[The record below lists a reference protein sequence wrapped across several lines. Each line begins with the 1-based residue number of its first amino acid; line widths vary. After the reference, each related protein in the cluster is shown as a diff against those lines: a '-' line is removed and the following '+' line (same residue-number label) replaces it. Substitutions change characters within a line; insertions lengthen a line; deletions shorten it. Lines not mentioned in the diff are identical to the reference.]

1 MKLDP
6 LVKPRSVAI
15 VGATDR
21 GGPGRAVMESLGA
34 IGFTGPVYPVN
45 PNYPTV
51 LNVKCYPSL
60 MELPEAPD
68 MVVFSIR
75 NPLIPE
81 QMRLAVKRGARAAVI
96 YDSGF
101 AELGGDGAK
110 LQDEITGL
118 AREAG
123 MPVCGPNC
131 MGILNPPA
139 RVTTYK
145 QNVLDP
151 AALVGNVGIIS
162 QSGSVC
168 IALLSDLRRFG
179 VSLSVSAGNEAVTR
193 TVDYLDY
200 LIHDP
205 NTKVIATFTETV
217 REPER
222 YVAALDRAADAGKP
236 VVVIKVG
243 RTERTQRAITSHT
256 GGLAGSSRVFSELLR
271 AHRAIEVNDLDE
283 MTEVLAV
290 CQGQRWP
297 RGRGIS
303 VITGSGGLAELILD
317 NATAAGLDLPPLTAG
332 ERAEAERVI
341 GRITGDGNPFDAW
354 GNGNYAVNIP
364 HALSVADSSER
375 IHSILYCADASND
388 PVIGSPSRVFEN
400 VNMLAKAA
408 SASEKPYYLMS
419 TRSGVMNR
427 KQIDGMRDA
436 GLVVVGGTRQG
447 LGALDRM
454 GRWAVGLKPLRAGIA
469 PPGAQLGDELK
480 NGRRTINEHD
490 AKRLLAAYGIPVTR
504 EQRVTTVTD
513 AAAAARALGY
523 PVVLKVVSDAIA
535 HKTEL
540 GLVAVNLKSDDE
552 LNRAY
557 AQLAERLEKLEPR
570 PADAAFLVQEF
581 VAGGV
586 EVFAGVS
593 RDPDFGLSLA
603 FGMGGIAIE
612 VTRDFA
618 LRMLPLRDGDA
629 EAMIAETRGAAL
641 LGAVRGGNAGDVKSL
656 AACLYALGD
665 FAWHNADTIAEID
678 LNPIKVLPTGSVV
691 VDALIV
697 ASTKANRQAAT
708 GAISQTCVTGSGSAS
723 SAIS

>member
-34 IGFTGPVYPVN
+34 IGFTGAIYPVN

-81 QMRLAVKRGARAAVI
+81 QMRLAVRRGARAAVI

-110 LQDEITGL
+110 LQDEIAGL
-118 AREAG
+118 ARESG
-123 MPVCGPNC
+123 MAVCGPNC

-145 QNVLDP
+145 QNIINP
-151 AALVGNVGIIS
+151 AAIVGNVGVVS

-179 VSLSVSAGNEAVTR
+179 ISLSVSAGNEAVTR

-200 LIHDP
+200 LIDDP
-205 NTKVIATFTETV
+205 NTKAIATFTETV

-222 YVAALDRAADAGKP
+222 YVEALDRAADAGKP

-290 CQGQRWP
+290 CQGERWP

-303 VITGSGGLAELILD
+303 VVTGSGGLSELILD
-317 NATAAGLDLPPLTAG
+317 NATASGLDLPPLSTE

-364 HALSVADSSER
+364 HALSVAANSPR
-375 IHSILYCADASND
+375 IHSVLYCADTSND
-388 PVIGSPSRVFEN
+388 PVIGSPARVFEN
-400 VNMLAKAA
+400 VDMLAKAA
-408 SASEKPYYLMS
+408 GASDKPHYLLS

-427 KQIDGMRDA
+427 KQIEGMRDA
-436 GLVVVGGTRQG
+436 GLVVVGGTRAG
-447 LGALDRM
+447 LGALDRI
-454 GRWAVGLKPLRAGIA
+454 GRWSVGLSKVRVSAAA
-469 PPGAQLGDELK
+469 PPKIRLTDELK
-480 NGRRTINEHD
+480 GGRRTINEHD

-504 EQRVTTVTD
+504 EQRVST
-513 AAAAARALGY
+513 AAEAVAAARTLGY
-523 PVVLKVVSDAIA
+523 PVVLKALSDDIA

-540 GLVAVNLKSDDE
+540 GLVAVNLKDE
-552 LNRAY
+552 AELARAH
-557 AQLAERLEKLEPR
+557 AQLSELLAKMDSR

-581 VAGGV
+581 VAGGL

-593 RDPDFGLSLA
+593 RDPDFGLTLA
-603 FGMGGIAIE
+603 FGLGGVAIE
-612 VTRDFA
+612 VIRDFA

-641 LGAVRGGNAGDVKSL
+641 LGAHRRGEAADVKSL
-656 AACLYALGD
+656 AALLYALGD
-665 FAWHNADTIAEID
+665 FAWHNAQIIAEID
-678 LNPIKVLPTGSVV
+678 LNPIKVHARGSIV

-697 ASTKANRQAAT
+697 AQPPK
-708 GAISQTCVTGSGSAS
+708 
-723 SAIS
+723 

>member
-1 MKLDP
+1 MMLDP

-34 IGFTGPVYPVN
+34 IGFTGAIYPVN

-75 NPLIPE
+75 NTLIPE
-81 QMRLAVKRGARAAVI
+81 QMRLAVRRGARAAVI

-110 LQDEITGL
+110 LQDEIAGL
-118 AREAG
+118 ARESG
-123 MPVCGPNC
+123 MAVCGPNC

-145 QNVLDP
+145 QNIINP
-151 AALVGNVGIIS
+151 AAIVGNVGVVS

-179 VSLSVSAGNEAVTR
+179 ISLSVSAGNEAVTR

-200 LIHDP
+200 LIEDP
-205 NTKVIATFTETV
+205 NTKAIATFTETV

-222 YVAALDRAADAGKP
+222 YVEALDRAADAGKP

-290 CQGQRWP
+290 CQGERWP

-303 VITGSGGLAELILD
+303 VVTGSGGLSELILD
-317 NATAAGLDLPPLTAG
+317 NATACGLDLPPLSTE

-364 HALSVADSSER
+364 HALSVAANSPR
-375 IHSILYCADASND
+375 IHSVLYCVDTSNA
-388 PVIGSPSRVFEN
+388 PVIGSPARVFEN
-400 VNMLAKAA
+400 VDMLAKAA
-408 SASEKPYYLMS
+408 GASDKPHYLLS

-427 KQIDGMRDA
+427 KQIEGMRDA
-436 GLVVVGGTRQG
+436 GLVVVGGTRAG
-447 LGALDRM
+447 LGALDRI
-454 GRWAVGLKPLRAGIA
+454 GRWSVGLSKVRVSAAA
-469 PPGAQLGDELK
+469 PPKIRLTDELK
-480 NGRRTINEHD
+480 GGRRTINEHD

-504 EQRVTTVTD
+504 EQRVST
-513 AAAAARALGY
+513 AAEAVAAARTLGY
-523 PVVLKVVSDAIA
+523 PVVLKALSDDIA

-540 GLVAVNLKSDDE
+540 GLVAVNLKDE
-552 LNRAY
+552 AELARAHT
-557 AQLAERLEKLEPR
+557 QLSELLAKMESR
-570 PADAAFLVQEF
+570 PADATFLVQEF
-581 VAGGV
+581 VAGGL

-593 RDPDFGLSLA
+593 RDPDFGLTLA
-603 FGMGGIAIE
+603 FGLGGVAIE
-612 VTRDFA
+612 VIRDFA

-641 LGAVRGGNAGDVKSL
+641 LGAHRRGEAADVKSL
-656 AACLYALGD
+656 AALLYALGD
-665 FAWHNADTIAEID
+665 FAWHNAQIIAEID
-678 LNPIKVLPTGSVV
+678 LNPIKVHARDSIV

-697 ASTKANRQAAT
+697 AQPPK
-708 GAISQTCVTGSGSAS
+708 
-723 SAIS
+723 

>member
-1 MKLDP
+1 MQLEP

-34 IGFTGPVYPVN
+34 IGFTGPIYPVN
-45 PNYPTV
+45 PKYKTV
-51 LNVKCYPSL
+51 LNIACYPSL

-68 MVVFSIR
+68 IVVFSIR

-101 AELGGDGAK
+101 AETGADGAR
-110 LQDEITGL
+110 LQEEIAGL

-145 QNVLDP
+145 QNIMDP
-151 AALVGNVGIIS
+151 PAIVGNVGIVS

-193 TVDYLDY
+193 TVDYLEY
-200 LIHDP
+200 LIDDP
-205 NTKVIATFTETV
+205 NTKAIATFTETV

-243 RTERTQRAITSHT
+243 RSERTQRAITSHT

-271 AHRAIEVNDLDE
+271 AHRAIEVSDLDE
-283 MTEVLAV
+283 LTEVLAV
-290 CQGQRWP
+290 CQGERWP

-303 VITGSGGLAELILD
+303 VITGSGGLSELIQD
-317 NATAAGLDLPPLTAG
+317 NATALGLDLPPLSAV

-341 GRITGDGNPFDAW
+341 GRISGDGNPFDAW
-354 GNGNYAVNIP
+354 GNGDYATNLP
-364 HALSVADSSER
+364 HAMSVVDQSAR
-375 IHSILYCADASND
+375 IDAICYCSDTSND
-388 PVIGSPSRVFEN
+388 PVIGHPGRVLEN
-400 VNMLAKAA
+400 VAMLTTAA
-408 SASEKPYYLMS
+408 QKSAKPYYLLS

-427 KQIDGMRDA
+427 KQVDAMREA
-436 GLVVVGGTRQG
+436 GLVVIGGTRQG
-447 LGALDRM
+447 LAALDRL
-454 GRWAVGLKPLRAGIA
+454 GRWAAAPKPLRRPAVK
-469 PPGAQLGDELK
+469 PQLTLADQQFA
-480 NGRRTINEHD
+480 GRRTINEFD
-490 AKRLLAAYGIPVTR
+490 AKRLLAAYGIPVAR
-504 EQRVTTVTD
+504 ELRVTTPD
-513 AAAAARALGY
+513 EAAQAAKKLGY
-523 PVVLKVVSDAIA
+523 PVVLKMVSDTIA

-540 GLVAVNLKSDDE
+540 GLVAVDLKNADE
-552 LNRAY
+552 LSA
-557 AQLAERLEKLEPR
+557 AFTRLTKAVASLDPY
-570 PADAAFLVQEF
+570 PADVAYLVQEF
-581 VAGGV
+581 VADGV

-593 RDPDFGLSLA
+593 RDPDFGLTLA
-603 FGMGGIAIE
+603 FGLGGIAIE
-612 VTRDFA
+612 ALKDFS

-629 EAMIAETRGAAL
+629 EAMIADTRGAAL
-641 LGAVRGGNAGDVKSL
+641 LGPLRGREAADTQSL

-665 FAWHNADTIAEID
+665 FAWSNADRIAEID
-678 LNPIKVLPTGSVV
+678 LNPIKVLPGRGGCAV

-697 ASTKANRQAAT
+697 TRPD
-708 GAISQTCVTGSGSAS
+708 S
-723 SAIS
+723 SS

>member
-1 MKLDP
+1 
-6 LVKPRSVAI
+6 
-15 VGATDR
+15 
-21 GGPGRAVMESLGA
+21 
-34 IGFTGPVYPVN
+34 VN
-45 PNYPTV
+45 PKYPTV
-51 LNVKCYPSL
+51 LNIKCYPSL
-60 MELPEAPD
+60 TELPEAPD
-68 MVVFSIR
+68 IVVFSIR

-110 LQDEITGL
+110 LQDEIAAM

-145 QNVLDP
+145 QNVRDP
-151 AALVGNVGIIS
+151 AAIVGNVGIVS

-168 IALLSDLRRFG
+168 IGLLSDLRRFG

-200 LIHDP
+200 LIDDP

-290 CQGQRWP
+290 CQGKRWP
-297 RGRGIS
+297 CGRGIS
-303 VITGSGGLAELILD
+303 VVTGSGGLSELILD
-317 NATAAGLDLPPLTAG
+317 NATAAGFDLPPLSAE

-354 GNGNYAVNIP
+354 GNGNYAVNLP
-364 HALSVADSSER
+364 HAMAVVDASTR
-375 IHSILYCADASND
+375 IDAVVYCADTSND
-388 PVIGSPSRVFEN
+388 PIIGHPSRVFEN
-400 VNMLAKAA
+400 VEMLATAA
-408 SASEKPYYLMS
+408 SASKKPYYLMS
-419 TRSGVMNR
+419 TRTGVMNR

-436 GLVVVGGTRQG
+436 GLVVIGGTRQG
-447 LGALDRM
+447 LGALDRI
-454 GRWAVGLKPLRAGIA
+454 GRWSAELQPVRAS
-469 PPGAQLGDELK
+469 GASHQTRLADEL
-480 NGRRTINEHD
+480 NARRTINEFD
-490 AKRLLAAYGIPVTR
+490 AKRLLSAYGIPVTQ
-504 EQRVTTVTD
+504 EQRVAT
-513 AAAAARALGY
+513 AAEALAAARALGY
-523 PVVLKVVSDAIA
+523 PVVLKALSDSIA

-540 GLVAVNLKSDDE
+540 GLVAVNLKNDGE
-552 LNRAY
+552 LTQAY
-557 AQLAERLEKLEPR
+557 AQLHERMEKLDPR
-570 PADAAFLVQEF
+570 PADAASLVQEF
-581 VAGGV
+581 VADGI

-603 FGMGGIAIE
+603 FGMGGVAIE
-612 VTRDFA
+612 VMRDFA

-641 LGAVRGGNAGDVKSL
+641 LGAVRGRQASDVKSL
-656 AACLYALGD
+656 ATCLYALAD
-665 FAWHNADTIAEID
+665 FAWHHAASIAEID
-678 LNPIKVLPTGSVV
+678 LNPIKVLPENRGCVV

-697 ASTKANRQAAT
+697 TQPAEKK
-708 GAISQTCVTGSGSAS
+708 
-723 SAIS
+723 

>member
-21 GGPGRAVMESLGA
+21 GGPGRAVIESLGA
-34 IGFTGPVYPVN
+34 IGFTGPIYPVN
-45 PNYPTV
+45 PKYPTV
-51 LNVKCYPSL
+51 MNITCYPSL
-60 MELPEAPD
+60 TELPEAPD
-68 MVVFSIR
+68 IVVFSIR

-110 LQDEITGL
+110 LQDEIAAM

-131 MGILNPPA
+131 MGILNPQA

-145 QNVLDP
+145 QNVREP
-151 AALVGNVGIIS
+151 AAIVGNVGIVS

-168 IALLSDLRRFG
+168 IPLLSDLRRFG

-200 LIHDP
+200 LIDDP

-243 RTERTQRAITSHT
+243 RTERTQHAITSHT

-290 CQGQRWP
+290 CQGKRWP

-303 VITGSGGLAELILD
+303 VVTGSGGLSELILD
-317 NATAAGLDLPPLTAG
+317 NATAASLDLPPLSAE
-332 ERAEAERVI
+332 ERAGAERVI

-354 GNGNYAVNIP
+354 GNGNYAVNLP
-364 HALSVADSSER
+364 HAMAVVDKSAR
-375 IHSILYCADASND
+375 IDAIVYCADTSND
-388 PVIGSPSRVFEN
+388 PIIGHPSRVYEN
-400 VNMLAKAA
+400 VEMLAKAA

-436 GLVVVGGTRQG
+436 GLVVIGGTRQG
-447 LGALDRM
+447 LGALDRI
-454 GRWAVGLKPLRAGIA
+454 GCWSLGLKPARASAA
-469 PPGAQLGDELK
+469 PPQTRLANQ
-480 NGRRTINEHD
+480 GRRTINEFD
-490 AKRLLAAYGIPVTR
+490 AKQLLATYGIPIAQ
-504 EQRVTTVTD
+504 EQRVTTAAEAT
-513 AAAAARALGY
+513 AAAHALGY
-523 PVVLKVVSDAIA
+523 PVVLKALSDSIA

-540 GLVAVNLKSDDE
+540 GLVAVNLKDDAA
-552 LNRAY
+552 LARAY
-557 AQLAERLEKLEPR
+557 AQLNERLDKLEPR
-570 PADAAFLVQEF
+570 PANVAFLVQEF
-581 VAGGV
+581 VADGV

-603 FGMGGIAIE
+603 FGMGGVAIE
-612 VTRDFA
+612 VVRDFA

-641 LGAVRGGNAGDVKSL
+641 FGAVRGRPASDVKSL
-656 AACLYALGD
+656 ATCLYALAD
-665 FAWHNADTIAEID
+665 FAWHHAALISEID
-678 LNPIKVLPTGSVV
+678 LNPIKVLPEGHGCVV

-697 ASTKANRQAAT
+697 TQPPEKK
-708 GAISQTCVTGSGSAS
+708 
-723 SAIS
+723 